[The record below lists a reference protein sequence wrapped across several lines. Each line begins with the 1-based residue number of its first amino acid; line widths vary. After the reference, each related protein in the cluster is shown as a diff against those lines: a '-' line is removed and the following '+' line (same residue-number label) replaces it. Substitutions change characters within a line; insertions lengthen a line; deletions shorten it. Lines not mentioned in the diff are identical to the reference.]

1 MQHEYF
7 VGVLYSNRYMIDE
20 TQVKS
25 FYVALN
31 RLDNQ
36 TDAELTNRLLMVFN
50 DSCSHKGGMMSLT
63 HYVEK
68 FEDYVEKLVDFSPS
82 MYLEAK
88 NQLVLL
94 YNRILNSDKSQ
105 ADLISALNSTR
116 PTNQEIVK
124 EILALVIDRNPSQEN
139 TVITILSNLK

>member
-1 MQHEYF
+1 
-7 VGVLYSNRYMIDE
+7 
-20 TQVKS
+20 
-25 FYVALN
+25 
-31 RLDNQ
+31 
-36 TDAELTNRLLMVFN
+36 
-50 DSCSHKGGMMSLT
+50 MSLT